1 MIYTVREINVS
12 SSEKDIVTE
21 INIMNMHKESQIL
34 KIYSRIFCEQLG
46 NQTIKIVA
54 VIMCETNFV
63 LMVQLGN
70 NETKGFMQTDKK
82 L

>member
-1 MIYTVREINVS
+1 
-12 SSEKDIVTE
+12 
-21 INIMNMHKESQIL
+21 MNMHKESQIL

>member
-12 SSEKDIVTE
+12 SSEKDTVIE

-46 NQTIKIVA
+46 NQTIKIVT
-54 VIMCETNFV
+54 VVMCETDFI

-70 NETKGFMQTDKK
+70 NET
-82 L
+82 

>member
-21 INIMNMHKESQIL
+21 IKIMNMHKESQIL